1 MAKNIFINLP
11 VADLDRS
18 MAFFSHLG
26 FSFNPMFTDEKAAC
40 MVVYDNIFVMLLR
53 REFFQTFT
61 QKPVHDAHLAVEVL
75 VGIDA
80 ESREAVDALVAKA
93 LEAGGTAPNA
103 VQDHGFMY
111 SHGFEDLDG
120 HTWEVI
126 WMAPGGPA

>member
-26 FSFNPMFTDEKAAC
+26 FTFNPMFTDEKAAC

-53 REFFQTFT
+53 REYFQTFT
-61 QKPVHDAHLAVEVL
+61 KKPVHNAHLAVEVL

-93 LEAGGTAPNA
+93 LEAGGTAPNP

-111 SHGFEDLDG
+111 GHGFEDLDG